1 MLTMIT
7 QTTGA
12 VINLIFDPI
21 LIFGLYGMPKLGVAG
36 AAIATVL
43 GQLVAATM
51 AVIFNIKYNKEIHI
65 SFKKFRPDSVAINQ
79 IIATGI
85 PSMIM
90 QAIGSL
96 GFPIVIS
103 LLMFYQLIK
112 EQEAH
117 KEEMNGLK
125 DVIQENTKA
134 LISIKEHMSGGGIKD
149 D

>member
-1 MLTMIT
+1 MME
-7 QTTGA
+7 
-12 VINLIFDPI
+12 DP
-21 LIFGLYGMPKLGVAG
+21 
-36 AAIATVL
+36 T
-43 GQLVAATM
+43 
-51 AVIFNIKYNKEIHI
+51 
-65 SFKKFRPDSVAINQ
+65 
-79 IIATGI
+79 
-85 PSMIM
+85 MIM

-134 LISIKEHMSGGGIKD
+134 LISIKEHMSGGIKD